1 MNTNQGSLHFSAGID
16 MTQWQRNIEEMRQ
29 DIFGLNNTVRQETGK
44 IDSAFKNLSLG
55 IAGYF
60 SANALKGF
68 VMELINIR
76 GEFQKT
82 EIAFSTMLG
91 NGGQAKQLMG
101 QMVNLAAKTPF
112 SLQDVSNGAKQL
124 LAFQVPA
131 NEVVDTLTRMGN
143 IAAGLSVP
151 IQRINLVYGQVK
163 AKGKLMGDDLRQF
176 TEAGIP
182 MIHELA
188 KAMGKADSEIAKM
201 VSDGKIGF
209 EDVKKVL
216 FNLTNEGGMF
226 FNLMEEQS
234 ATLSGKISN
243 LGDAWDQMLNKI
255 GQSQEGA
262 LGQGID
268 ALAYLVDHY
277 KEVLNIIEALVVVYG
292 AYRAAL
298 ITISAVEAFRSR
310 TITRDIAAMSF
321 SEKMAL
327 GRALVIERQAQANLM
342 EAQTELAAANAK
354 LANAQADKTAMGA
367 IMASNAAKEVK
378 IATTRVETAQE
389 ALSIATKNAS
399 ALSEMRLTA
408 AQQLREASLRALA
421 AAEAFL
427 NATMLSNPYVLV
439 TVAVVGLIYAYF
451 KLRDTTTALEK
462 AEKSL
467 AENRQ
472 KNTKIL
478 DELTSKTQEYLNVL
492 RSDYATAL
500 QKRLNYEKLLALY
513 PDLLKSISMETLAT
527 MDLVEANKLLAKE
540 KDKKDKDLL
549 IGDIEKTKE
558 QIKNLKTILSTNGI
572 TGPSAESLGL
582 ESHNWS
588 GMTGYRKDLE
598 AAEIALKK
606 QQFLL
611 DRRNESEKIANMTV
625 EQRKTYYENE
635 LKSLESQLFQH
646 KQKNKHLKDADIL
659 TIKLGNS
666 LSNLSVSSLIL
677 EIKKAQAELSSLQ
690 SAAKPVD
697 KNKAFWEAQKKE
709 ASDANDNMSGKQ
721 IGGAEWNNNIKKIR
735 EADLQLKKYDYSLKK
750 TKKEGRQIAE
760 ILPVGSIAEL
770 ERSAGLIDKA
780 VEVAI
785 NGMVRLRRLDQ
796 YGNDKDKKGKPYYT
810 GEIISIKEAKEKA
823 EALREQAKKLRGQSF
838 DEEISETER
847 QWKTRYKIAKYYGEE
862 IANAQFPN
870 LKGNSYFDEIKRK
883 FEILEEKRKSGLNL
897 TNTELSQWDKLK
909 VILDGLLGEKDPLS
923 NYTDSIDKILEKIP
937 SIAGQIDFLQKEV
950 NKQSNNKS
958 GIDKGFLSVASNKYQ
973 EKLREQQKQ
982 YAEFLIAHRSFEE
995 KKTEIT
1001 EKYSIQRDKI
1011 DKDISLSPE
1020 KKVYFKNES
1029 FKAEKEALST
1039 LTVEAFRASK
1049 DWELAFSN
1057 IEYVSR
1063 GTAERVVKQLIEWRD
1078 ANKNALNPQ
1087 DYKIV
1092 SDKIEEFQRKAV
1104 SAFSIQPI
1112 VTSWRNYRKAAED
1125 IENAEKELEEANKEL
1140 ALSFIKLRAAST
1152 MSAEDAK
1159 KALEEYNISAEKA
1172 KKAKEKLDQ
1181 QQSTKDS
1188 FLNNFK
1194 KDFSNW
1200 GDKTSQIVNQVGGAI
1215 NSVEGMVTDLG
1226 GSLDNEFGDALEKMK
1241 GVLEGVSQVADGMK
1255 EFATGGPVG
1264 MVTGSIKMIG
1274 GLIKSIGS
1282 MFNNDKKKERAIKR
1296 EAETLKELKSAYED
1310 LAYAANKALGSDK
1323 YDAEKRSLQNI
1334 RDQQARLREMYRI
1347 EGDKKKSDSGKMD
1360 EYKEQIKSLDRQYQ
1374 DLVDSIA
1381 KDFLQTDAKDMAS
1394 QLTDGLVEA
1403 LSKGESAL
1411 DSLDKKANDV
1421 FANMAKSWV
1430 RSRLEKSMGS
1440 IFDDMLQKSG
1450 INKDGTGTFT
1460 PLTAQQMNEFKERMK
1475 NATKSQQEFLEQYK
1489 EFFQDANTSPKG
1501 FEGAVKGMSEQTA
1514 DLFVGQFQ
1522 AIRIN
1527 VGEILKVINVGQE
1540 HAKQNLFILS
1550 QIKGDTSNL
1559 TQMRKDLSELNNK
1572 ITNNNGLRGIGL

>member
-1 MNTNQGSLHFSAGID
+1 MNNTQGSLFFGAGID
-16 MTQWQRNIEEMRQ
+16 LTQWRNGINEMRQ
-29 DIFGLNNTVRQETGK
+29 DILGLNNTVQQETSK

-721 IGGAEWNNNIKKIR
+721 IGGTEWNNNIKKIR

-770 ERSAGLIDKA
+770 QRRAKLIEDAGKVA
-780 VEVAI
+780 V
-785 NGMVRLRRLDQ
+785 NGMVKLRTVDK
-796 YGNDKDKKGKPYYT
+796 YGSERDKKGKPYYT
-810 GEIISIKEAKEKA
+810 GEVISVEEAKKRVEDINRKVRQLQA
-823 EALREQAKKLRGQSF
+823 ESQAKTFSEEMDETKRQIGVRDKLLQQGYSKDSVDKMFPKIKDKSF
-838 DEEISETER
+838 LQYLEETDIAVKKLISSGKGDKETSENLALISKTISEYKGLETYIEGVSY
-847 QWKTRYKIAKYYGEE
+847 QIDVLKTKFSGNELISQLDR
-862 IANAQFPN
+862 
-870 LKGNSYFDEIKRK
+870 LK
-883 FEILEEKRKSGLNL
+883 
-897 TNTELSQWDKLK
+897 
-909 VILDGLLGEKDPLS
+909 ILDPGDSTEEERAAKERAIVKAQEDERRRIETNYNQLLNDHK
-923 NYTDSIDKILEKIP
+923 T
-937 SIAGQIDFLQKEV
+937 
-950 NKQSNNKS
+950 
-958 GIDKGFLSVASNKYQ
+958 
-973 EKLREQQKQ
+973 
-982 YAEFLIAHRSFEE
+982 FEE
-995 KKTEIT
+995 KKAKIT
-1001 EKYSIQRDKI
+1001 KDLNDALELAKNDSERDKI
-1011 DKDISLSPE
+1011 KKAYGEQLS
-1020 KKVYFKNES
+1020 
-1029 FKAEKEALST
+1029 A

-1049 DWELAFSN
+1049 DWEIAFSN

-1063 GTAERVVKQLIEWRD
+1063 STAERVVKQLIEWRN

-1104 SAFSIQPI
+1104 SIFSVKPI
-1112 VTSWRNYRKAAED
+1112 ISAWKDYRDASNKTK
-1125 IENAEKELEEANKEL
+1125 IAEKELEEANRDL
-1140 ALSFIKLRAAST
+1140 ALSFIMLKAISS
-1152 MSAEDAK
+1152 MSAEEARVTIEK
-1159 KALEEYNISAEKA
+1159 YNSAVEKA
-1172 KKAKEKLDQ
+1172 AKAKRRLDEEQ
-1181 QQSTKDS
+1181 GGKDTA
-1188 FLNNFK
+1188 LNRLK
-1194 KDFSNW
+1194 KQFTEW
-1200 GDKTSQIVNQVGGAI
+1200 GDEVSKNVSLIGGAI
-1215 NSVEGMVTDLG
+1215 NSVEGIVTDLG
-1226 GSLDNEFGDALEKMK
+1226 GSLDNEFGDILDKMK
-1241 GVLEGVSQVADGMK
+1241 GVLEGVSQIADGMK

-1282 MFNNDKKKERAIKR
+1282 MFNNDRKKERAIKR
-1296 EAETLKELKSAYED
+1296 EAEALKELKSDYED
-1310 LAYAANKALGSDK
+1310 LAYAADKALGSDK
-1323 YDAEKRSLQNI
+1323 YDSEKRSLQNI
-1334 RDQQARLREMYRI
+1334 RDQQARLREMYRV
-1347 EGDKKKSDSGKMD
+1347 EDSKKKSDSGKMD

-1374 DLVDSIA
+1374 DLVDNIA

-1403 LSKGESAL
+1403 LTKGEDAL
-1411 DSLDKKANDV
+1411 DSIDKKANDV
-1421 FANMAKSWV
+1421 FANMAKAWV

-1489 EFFQDANTSPKG
+1489 EFFDTSKTDPKG
-1501 FEGAVKGMSEQTA
+1501 LEGAIKGVSEETA
-1514 DLFVGQFQ
+1514 SVIVGQMN

-1527 VGEILKVINVGQE
+1527 QGKMIEMHDKSTAVLREQLIQMSKIEFN
-1540 HAKQNLFILS
+1540 
-1550 QIKGDTSNL
+1550 TSNL
-1559 TQMRKDLSELNNK
+1559 HQMKKDLSELNNK
-1572 ITNNNGLRGIGL
+1572 VTKDNGLRPAGL

>member
-1 MNTNQGSLHFSAGID
+1 MNNTQGSLFFGAGID
-16 MTQWQRNIEEMRQ
+16 LTQWRNGINEMRQ
-29 DIFGLNNTVRQETGK
+29 DILGLNNTVQQETSK

-770 ERSAGLIDKA
+770 QRRAKLIEDAGKVA
-780 VEVAI
+780 V
-785 NGMVRLRRLDQ
+785 NGMVKLRTVDK
-796 YGNDKDKKGKPYYT
+796 YGSERDKKGKPYYT
-810 GEIISIKEAKEKA
+810 GEVISVEEAKKRVEDINRKVRQLQA
-823 EALREQAKKLRGQSF
+823 ESQAKTFSEEMDETKRQIGVRDKLLQQGYSKDSVDKMFPKIKDKSF
-838 DEEISETER
+838 LQYLEETDIAVKKLISSGKGDKETAENLSLISKSISEYKGLETYIEGVSY
-847 QWKTRYKIAKYYGEE
+847 QIDVLKTKFSGNELISQLDR
-862 IANAQFPN
+862 
-870 LKGNSYFDEIKRK
+870 LK
-883 FEILEEKRKSGLNL
+883 
-897 TNTELSQWDKLK
+897 
-909 VILDGLLGEKDPLS
+909 ILDPGDSTEEERAAKERAIVKAQEDERRRIETNYNQLLNDHK
-923 NYTDSIDKILEKIP
+923 T
-937 SIAGQIDFLQKEV
+937 
-950 NKQSNNKS
+950 
-958 GIDKGFLSVASNKYQ
+958 
-973 EKLREQQKQ
+973 
-982 YAEFLIAHRSFEE
+982 FEE
-995 KKTEIT
+995 KKAKIT
-1001 EKYSIQRDKI
+1001 KDLNDALELAKNDSEREKIKKAYGEQ
-1011 DKDISLSPE
+1011 LS
-1020 KKVYFKNES
+1020 
-1029 FKAEKEALST
+1029 A

-1049 DWELAFSN
+1049 DWAIAFGELEFVTRSTLQR
-1057 IEYVSR
+1057 ILQ
-1063 GTAERVVKQLIEWRD
+1063 QLIAFRL
-1078 ANKNALNPQ
+1078 ANKENLSVQ
-1087 DYKIV
+1087 DYKVV
-1092 SDKIEEFQRKAV
+1092 SDKINEIQNKLNISNPLKSIISSYKEYKEASEDLKKKQEILKQANLDLAESYELLNKAQSGDEFNEADRKRVEALKK
-1104 SAFSIQPI
+1104 
-1112 VTSWRNYRKAAED
+1112 RKQATED
-1125 IENAEKELEEANKEL
+1125 VQNAEFK
-1140 ALSFIKLRAAST
+1140 LSESQVRL
-1152 MSAEDAK
+1152 
-1159 KALEEYNISAEKA
+1159 
-1172 KKAKEKLDQ
+1172 
-1181 QQSTKDS
+1181 
-1188 FLNNFK
+1188 LN
-1194 KDFSNW
+1194 SL
-1200 GDKTSQIVNQVGGAI
+1200 
-1215 NSVEGMVTDLG
+1215 NSVSEYFNNVRSAISSVKGIFDDLG
-1226 GSLDNEFGDALEKMK
+1226 LSMDNAFGDILDNLEQTMQGFEQMQQGLTNAFK
-1241 GVLEGVSQVADGMK
+1241 G
-1255 EFATGGPVG
+1255 FASGNIVQGIAGGLQA
-1264 MVTGSIKMIG
+1264 IG
-1274 GLIKSIGS
+1274 GLIKSVSGW
-1282 MFNNDKKKERAIKR
+1282 FNNDKKKERAIKR
-1296 EAETLKELKSAYED
+1296 EAEALKELKSAYED
-1310 LAYAANKALGSDK
+1310 LAYAADKALGSDK
-1323 YDAEKRSLQNI
+1323 YDSEKRSLQNI
-1334 RDQQARLREMYRI
+1334 RDQQARLREMYRV
-1347 EGDKKKSDSGKMD
+1347 EDSKKKSDSGKMD

-1374 DLVDSIA
+1374 DLVDNIA

-1403 LSKGESAL
+1403 LTKGEDAL
-1411 DSLDKKANDV
+1411 DSIDKKANDV
-1421 FANMAKSWV
+1421 FANMAKAWV

-1489 EFFQDANTSPKG
+1489 EFFDTSKTDPKG
-1501 FEGAVKGMSEQTA
+1501 LEGAIKGVSEETA
-1514 DLFVGQFQ
+1514 SVIAGQMN

-1527 VGEILKVINVGQE
+1527 QGKMIEMHDKSTAVLREQLIQMSKIEFN
-1540 HAKQNLFILS
+1540 
-1550 QIKGDTSNL
+1550 TSNL
-1559 TQMRKDLSELNNK
+1559 HQMKKDLSELNNK
-1572 ITNNNGLRGIGL
+1572 VTKDNGLRPAGL